1 MLLFTFLTFCA
12 LKDLHFLPLGSIY
25 TVILYSCLIGGGVIE
40 KTEIGD
46 HLPDNGRVLVTL
58 RNGKISSLRIA
69 HDDEHLASL
78 KSLFEL
84 AELSGFTIVEKDKT
98 KV

>member
-1 MLLFTFLTFCA
+1 MLFFTSLTFRA
-12 LKDLHFLPLGSIY
+12 LKDLHFLPLGSMF
-25 TVILYSCLIGGGVIE
+25 TVNLYSCLRGGGVIE
-40 KTEIGD
+40 KSEVGD

-58 RNGKISSLRIA
+58 RNGKISALRIA

-84 AELSGFTIVEKDKT
+84 AELSGFSIVEKDKT

>member
-1 MLLFTFLTFCA
+1 MILTFCA
-12 LKDLHFLPLGSIY
+12 LNDLHFLPLGSIY
-25 TVILYSCLIGGGVIE
+25 TVILYSCLRGGGVIE
-40 KTEIGD
+40 KSEVGD

-58 RNGKISSLRIA
+58 RNGKVSAIRLA
-69 HDDEHLASL
+69 HDDEHLATL

-84 AELSGFTIVEKDKT
+84 AELSGFTIVEKDKS

>member
-1 MLLFTFLTFCA
+1 MPFFTYLTFCA
-12 LKDLHFLPLGSIY
+12 LKDLHFLPLGSMF
-25 TVILYSCLIGGGVIE
+25 TVILYSCFIGGGVIE
-40 KTEIGD
+40 KSEVGD

-58 RNGKISSLRIA
+58 RNGKISALRIA

-84 AELSGFTIVEKDKT
+84 AELSGFSIVEKDKT

>member
-1 MLLFTFLTFCA
+1 M
-12 LKDLHFLPLGSIY
+12 
-25 TVILYSCLIGGGVIE
+25 IE
-40 KTEIGD
+40 KSEAGD

-58 RNGKISSLRIA
+58 RNGKISALLIA

-84 AELSGFTIVEKDKT
+84 AELSGFSIVEKDKT

>member
-1 MLLFTFLTFCA
+1 M
-12 LKDLHFLPLGSIY
+12 
-25 TVILYSCLIGGGVIE
+25 IE
-40 KTEIGD
+40 KSEVGD

-58 RNGKISSLRIA
+58 RNGKIAALRIA

-84 AELSGFTIVEKDKT
+84 AELSGFSIVEKDKT

>member
-1 MLLFTFLTFCA
+1 M
-12 LKDLHFLPLGSIY
+12 
-25 TVILYSCLIGGGVIE
+25 IE
-40 KTEIGD
+40 KSEVGD

-58 RNGKISSLRIA
+58 RNGKISALRIA
-69 HDDEHLASL
+69 HDDEHLTSL

-84 AELSGFTIVEKDKT
+84 AELSGFSIVEKDKT